1 MTYNTIFI
9 CCKYQNFRV
18 VIITIKRFVQS
29 YIFIRF
35 PGKVKIQL
43 KLSYVPFHI
52 FHFYLII
59 QQIAFY
65 EIKEKQRHMHS
76 NYFQDICLDARF
88 GNKFALQGIIFYYK
102 PCKLY
107 STYTHTHTPFSLCMQ
122 EYITKTQISHLPI
135 ALQVL
140 YVTRNGL
147 LNWVIKL
154 KYTRSRPN

>member
-9 CCKYQNFRV
+9 CCKYQKLRV
-18 VIITIKRFVQS
+18 VIITSKRL
-29 YIFIRF
+29 
-35 PGKVKIQL
+35 IQL

-52 FHFYLII
+52 FYFYLII

-65 EIKEKQRHMHS
+65 EIKEKQRNMHS

-107 STYTHTHTPFSLCMQ
+107 STYTNTHTHTPFSLCMQ
-122 EYITKTQISHLPI
+122 EYITRTQISHLPI

-154 KYTRSRPN
+154 KYTHSRPN